1 MKFQIFRNSSPLNQ
15 TLVQCY
21 SLTLITPGASLDVHK
36 SFCSQVGWLML
47 QRARKIAR
55 RSPPHKPSYKKKSI
69 IKQHNSIFFSSVRR
83 GKINHVLP
91 SSSSSHCQPEEERN
105 NLVGKWG
112 KMEGGEEAPHSVSFA
127 DKIVSSS
134 QNRKEEKIHASE
146 QNEVK

>member
-47 QRARKIAR
+47 QRARKN
-55 RSPPHKPSYKKKSI
+55 STTKPTTQTQQQKSI

>member
-15 TLVQCY
+15 TLVQCF

-47 QRARKIAR
+47 QRARKN
-55 RSPPHKPSYKKKSI
+55 STTKPTTQTQQQKSI